1 LNWFNSWQRRK
12 KLKYR
17 KTQNKKSEKTK
28 QKCRK
33 TQNKSVKTRTAKE
46 RCNTVIEFQDEEK
59 RDESVLIVICATAPV
74 GYTTDNGVKI
84 VPVGCL
90 KD

>member
-1 LNWFNSWQRRK
+1 LAKQK
-12 KLKYR
+12 
-17 KTQNKKSEKTK
+17 K

-33 TQNKSVKTRTAKE
+33 TQNKSVKSRTAKE

-59 RDESVLIVICATAPV
+59 RAGFVLIVICETVLV
-74 GYTTDNGVKI
+74 GYTTDNSVKI